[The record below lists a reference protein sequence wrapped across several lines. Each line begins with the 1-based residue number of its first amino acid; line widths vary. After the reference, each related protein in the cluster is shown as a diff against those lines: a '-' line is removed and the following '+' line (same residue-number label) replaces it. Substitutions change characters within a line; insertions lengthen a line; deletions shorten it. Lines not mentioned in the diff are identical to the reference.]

1 MGPMKN
7 DLRQGDP
14 RFMRRRDF
22 LKRSLAGTAL
32 TAAGVSWQN
41 DCFAASDRQK
51 ILAVDG
57 LESRSSGHYTR
68 MFPELAENE
77 SAPDLGLEEGLIKLG
92 ENMKDDPNSRPDPKQ
107 PPPMAGYTYLGQ
119 FINHDLTLDPT
130 PLDQAQARVERMRNF
145 RTPFLDLDHVYGGG
159 PNLSPFLYDRQSK
172 HGEERFLIG
181 DTAPSSVGGRNLP
194 STQDDLPRNSQGIAL
209 IGDPRQDE
217 NLIIAQLH
225 VAFLKLHNRV
235 LDGLK
240 RGEIENASATPFEQA
255 RRIVTWHYQWVV
267 RHDFLREILDP
278 AIFEQTFGDE
288 RDEGK
293 DEGDFQIPV
302 EYGLAAARFGHSMVR
317 DEYFIND
324 LHTEASLKEDISRL
338 TGMRGGASPQL
349 PADWVIAWERFFF
362 VGSGSGLVRHS
373 RAIDTRIAQGLF
385 EAEPHSPPLPVK
397 TLLRG
402 KRVGLPSGQDVA
414 RAYGLNPLSPEQI
427 AEGPDEMILTKF
439 GYDRKTPL
447 WYYILKEAELT
458 AKGAHLGVLGSKL
471 VADIIMA
478 AISKDPDSYLSID
491 RRWIPTLPRPE
502 NPKLFGMPDLLRFVN
517 AAR

>member
-1 MGPMKN
+1 
-7 DLRQGDP
+7 
-14 RFMRRRDF
+14 
-22 LKRSLAGTAL
+22 
-32 TAAGVSWQN
+32 
-41 DCFAASDRQK
+41 
-51 ILAVDG
+51 
-57 LESRSSGHYTR
+57 
-68 MFPELAENE
+68 MFPQLAENE
-77 SAPDLGLEEGLIKLG
+77 ATPGLAQEEGLIKLG
-92 ENMKDDPNSRPDPKQ
+92 ANMKDDPNSRPDPKQ

-119 FINHDLTLDPT
+119 FISHDLTLDLT
-130 PLDQAQARVERMRNF
+130 PLDQAHPHAERIPNF

-159 PNLSPFLYDRQSK
+159 PNLSPFLYDRTSK
-172 HGEERFLIG
+172 RGEESFLIG
-181 DTAPSSVGGRNLP
+181 DTTPSSVGGRNFP

-209 IGDPRQDE
+209 VGDPRQDE

-240 RGEIENASATPFEQA
+240 RGEIKSTGATLFEQA

-278 AIFEQTFGDE
+278 KIFEQTFSGEQDE
-288 RDEGK
+288 RK
-293 DEGDFQIPV
+293 DEGGFQIPV
-302 EYGLAAARFGHSMVR
+302 EFSVAAGRFGHSMAR

-324 LHTEASLKEDISRL
+324 THTEASLGEDVFRL
-338 TGMRGGASPQL
+338 TGTRGGACPHL

-373 RAIDTRIAQGLF
+373 RAIDTRIVQALHEADQPNAQ
-385 EAEPHSPPLPVK
+385 ALPVK

-414 RAYGLNPLSPEQI
+414 RACGLDPLNPEQI
-427 AEGPDEMILTKF
+427 AEGPDKEILIAF
-439 GYDRKTPL
+439 GYDSKTPL

-471 VADIIMA
+471 VAGVVMA
-478 AISKDPDSYLSID
+478 AILRDPDSYRSVD
-491 RRWIPTLPRPE
+491 QRWIPTLPGPE
-502 NPKLFGMPDLLRFVN
+502 NSKLFGMADLLRFAG
-517 AAR
+517 AAS